1 MQILKTKDLT
11 AEKPTCLIYGVPGIG
26 KTTLLGML
34 SGKTLI
40 IDIDKGARVLND
52 CENVD
57 VVRVSEDLHEI
68 KEILQE
74 LQTKCEYQN
83 IAIDSLSELERGL
96 LAFYGR
102 QGKNDGVPVVQDYGR
117 VNIKIMDIC
126 RQFRS
131 LPCNVFFTA
140 WEEKVEITVMTTGEK
155 YTQIRPLLRSKV
167 VDNICG
173 LCDIVGQIVTG
184 KKDGE
189 RYVRLEGSNEVIA
202 KDRIYKRKYC
212 KFEELL
218 PNEQVH

>member
-1 MQILKTKDLT
+1 MQILKTKELT
-11 AEKPTCLIYGVPGIG
+11 SEKPTCLIYGIPGIG

-34 SGKTLI
+34 QGKTLI

-57 VVRVSEDLHEI
+57 VIRVSEDLHEI
-68 KEILQE
+68 KEVLQE
-74 LQTKCEYQN
+74 LQEKCEYQN
-83 IAIDSLSELERGL
+83 IAIDSLSELERSL

-102 QGKNDGVPVVQDYGR
+102 KGNNDGVPSLQDYGR

-126 RQFRS
+126 RQFRA
-131 LPCNVFFTA
+131 LPCNIFFTA
-140 WEEKVEITVMTTGEK
+140 WEEHDEIIAATGEK
-155 YTQIRPLLRSKV
+155 FTQARPLLRDKS

-173 LCDIVGQIVTG
+173 LCDIVGQIITST
-184 KKDGE
+184 KDGE
-189 RYVRLEGSNEVIA
+189 RYVRLEGSNNAIA